1 MSATRD
7 EMLDVLV
14 AVAAEMGRART
25 LLAQAERAHEGA
37 RRKADTY
44 PALREARKN
53 LARAE
58 VGVARTK
65 KLLAALTR

>member
-14 AVAAEMGRART
+14 AVSAEMGRART
-25 LLAQAERAHEGA
+25 LLAQAERAHA
-37 RRKADTY
+37 NAHRKADTY

-53 LARAE
+53 LAVAE
-58 VGVARTK
+58 ASVARTK
-65 KLLAALTR
+65 KLVRLTR

>member
-14 AVAAEMGRART
+14 AVDAEMGRARA
-25 LLAQAERAHEGA
+25 LLAQAERAHAAA

-53 LARAE
+53 LAMAE
-58 VGVARTK
+58 DSVARTK
-65 KLLAALTR
+65 KLLRLPR

>member
-1 MSATRD
+1 MSASRD

-14 AVAAEMGRART
+14 AISAEMGQART
-25 LLAQAERAHEGA
+25 LLAQAERAHENA
-37 RRKADTY
+37 RRKSDTY

-58 VGVARTK
+58 IGVARTK
-65 KLLAALTR
+65 KLLRLAR